1 VKSVVS
7 KHRDITGEHNMGYQ
21 IERRS
26 GTVAPT
32 ATSTP
37 LVRYFNTGMT
47 CLVAVG
53 LICEGFWLSR
63 DPGFAVGGA
72 FAGATLAMGALGLVL
87 GGSLAFALLRE
98 RR

>member
-1 VKSVVS
+1 
-7 KHRDITGEHNMGYQ
+7 
-21 IERRS
+21 
-26 GTVAPT
+26 
-32 ATSTP
+32 
-37 LVRYFNTGMT
+37 
-47 CLVAVG
+47 VG